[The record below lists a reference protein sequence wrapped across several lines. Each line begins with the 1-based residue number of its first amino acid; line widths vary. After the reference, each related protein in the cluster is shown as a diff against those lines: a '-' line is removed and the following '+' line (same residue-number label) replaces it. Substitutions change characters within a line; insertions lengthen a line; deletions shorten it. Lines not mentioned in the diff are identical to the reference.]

1 MTIGKEGEARRRA
14 WMDHLRAVEG
24 LSPRSL
30 EAYDRDLETVVRS
43 RAARERPTDWLTLEI
58 DDLRAYLADERRRGV
73 SSRSLA
79 RRLAALRNF
88 FAFLQDNGWRK
99 DDPTAGLRPPRLGR
113 KLPRMASE
121 EMVGRILETPDSSTE
136 RGRRDRAILELLY
149 GTGIRLAEIV
159 GLTLS
164 DLDVP
169 GESLRV
175 WGKGAKERHVPWL
188 GEAKRHLRVY
198 LESRLPAAQLQ
209 DLWDGRLSKAEGRAP
224 VFVGR
229 GGRPIARRTV
239 QRVVER
245 AVRSAVAGSGF
256 SPHDLRHAFATH
268 LLDRGAEL
276 RGVQELL
283 GHASLSTTQ
292 IYTHMTTQRLREA
305 YESSH
310 PRARRSA
317 SKQAGKDEA

>member
-1 MTIGKEGEARRRA
+1 MTNPAESEARRRA
-14 WMDHLRAVEG
+14 WLDHLRAVEG

-43 RAARERPTDWLTLEI
+43 RLARDLPTDWLTVEI

-88 FAFLQDNGWRK
+88 FAFLQRNGWRE
-99 DDPTAGLRPPRLGR
+99 DNPTVGLRAPRLGR
-113 KLPRMASE
+113 KLPRLASE
-121 EMVGRILETPDSSTE
+121 EMVGRILETPDPSTE
-136 RGRRDRAILELLY
+136 RGLRDRAVLELLY

-159 GLTLS
+159 GLTLA
-164 DLDVP
+164 DLDAP
-169 GESLRV
+169 GESVRV
-175 WGKGAKERHVPWL
+175 WGKGSKERHVPWL
-188 GEAKRHLRVY
+188 GEAKRHLRLY
-198 LESRLPAAQLQ
+198 LEARLPAAQRQ
-209 DLWDGRLSKAEGRAP
+209 DLWDGRLTKAEGRAP
-224 VFVGR
+224 VFAGR
-229 GGRPIARRTV
+229 GGRPLARRTV
-239 QRVVER
+239 QRIVER
-245 AVRSAVAGSGF
+245 AVRAAVAGSGF

-310 PRARRSA
+310 PRARRERSE
-317 SKQAGKDEA
+317 QAGKDEA